1 MIDLK
6 VIRENPDL
14 VKRAAR
20 DKNMKVDIDQVLEVD
35 RRRRALETEFNELRF
50 QQKQAGEQI
59 AKASKEQKAELS
71 KAMGQIKERLKE
83 LDAQREQADA
93 ELRQLMLLVPQ
104 IPAYEE
110 GVPVGRDDREN
121 VEVRRHG
128 TPKYKADFGFPFKD
142 HLELGTAL
150 DIFDVDRGVKIAGA
164 RNYVLRGAGA
174 MLHEAVLRLAWDLMM
189 ERGFVP
195 LTVPVLVN
203 DKLMEGTGFF
213 PLHRDE
219 VYLCERDG
227 QSLVGTAEVPVT
239 GYHMDEIL
247 EEAELPK
254 LYVARSTCFRREA
267 GAAGKDTRGLYRI
280 HFFDKMEQVILCKA
294 DAAESRKWH
303 EAIIANAEAVL
314 QALELP
320 YRLMEVCT
328 GDMGQGKVRMFDIE
342 TWMPS
347 REAYGET
354 HSASRFHDFQA
365 RRLNLRYRRSDTGKP
380 EFCHTLN
387 NTVVASPRI
396 LIPLLE
402 LNQNADGSVTVP
414 AALRKHMGGRERI
427 TR

>member
-59 AKASKEQKAELS
+59 AKAAKEQKAELS

-83 LDAQREQADA
+83 LDTQREQVDA

-104 IPAYEE
+104 VPAYDE
-110 GVPVGRDDREN
+110 GVPVGRDDSEN

-142 HLELGTAL
+142 HLELGTSL
-150 DIFDVDRGVKIAGA
+150 DIFDVDRGVKIAGT

-189 ERGFVP
+189 ERGFTP

-219 VYLCERDG
+219 VYL
-227 QSLVGTAEVPVT
+227 
-239 GYHMDEIL
+239 
-247 EEAELPK
+247 
-254 LYVARSTCFRREA
+254 
-267 GAAGKDTRGLYRI
+267 
-280 HFFDKMEQVILCKA
+280 
-294 DAAESRKWH
+294 
-303 EAIIANAEAVL
+303 
-314 QALELP
+314 
-320 YRLMEVCT
+320 
-328 GDMGQGKVRMFDIE
+328 
-342 TWMPS
+342 
-347 REAYGET
+347 
-354 HSASRFHDFQA
+354 
-365 RRLNLRYRRSDTGKP
+365 
-380 EFCHTLN
+380 
-387 NTVVASPRI
+387 
-396 LIPLLE
+396 
-402 LNQNADGSVTVP
+402 
-414 AALRKHMGGRERI
+414 
-427 TR
+427 